1 MNQVTTGRVVTDRDG
16 PVGLLVAVVGPSGAG
31 KDSVMAGLC
40 AARPGIA
47 LVRRVITRP
56 SDAGGEDFD
65 GVSSETFEARRAAG
79 DFALHWQAHGLSYGI
94 PRAQT
99 DRMAEGRILLVNLSR
114 QVLAQAHAQFGPAF
128 RVLAITAPREV
139 LARRLTARGRETP
152 EDIARRLDRS
162 MALPEG
168 LPGDLPV
175 TEIDN
180 GGALDRAVQDALTAL
195 DAHKEGLSHD

>member
-1 MNQVTTGRVVTDRDG
+1 MIGRLIG
-16 PVGLLVAVVGPSGAG
+16 VVGPSGVG
-31 KDSVMAGLC
+31 KDTVMEAVARAWPGLH
-40 AARPGIA
+40 

-56 SDAGGEDFD
+56 EEAGGEAFD
-65 GVSSETFEARRAAG
+65 GVSDEVFRRRVVAG